1 MSAAATNRDGQWQL
15 SEFVPYTGC
24 SGYNI
29 FKDTMIMTS
38 GDGTGVIPVV
48 QGAGASGSHF
58 IGVANTQVNLTAGL
72 GTSQRTLE
80 TFKKGEY
87 TFEANGTGA
96 SSHIGQ
102 RAWALDDQTVGVSI
116 EPPCLHV
123 GEIVAIPTS
132 SSYRVRIDNA
142 IGGLADLAFGLSLLY
157 SNDQN

>member
-1 MSAAATNRDGQWQL
+1 MAAAAKNRDGQWQP

-29 FKDTMIMTS
+29 YKDTMIMTK
-38 GDGTGVIPVV
+38 GTGTGVVPLE
-48 QGAGASGSHF
+48 QGTGASGSHF
-58 IGVANTQVNLTAGL
+58 IGVANTQVDLTAGL

-96 SSHIGQ
+96 SAHIGQ
-102 RAWALDDQTVGVSI
+102 RAWGLNDQTVGVSI
-116 EPPCLHV
+116 AAPCLHV
-123 GEIVAIPTS
+123 GEIVGLVDAS
-132 SSYRVRIDNA
+132 NYRVRIDNA
-142 IGGLADLAFGLSLLY
+142 IGKVADLAFGLSLLY